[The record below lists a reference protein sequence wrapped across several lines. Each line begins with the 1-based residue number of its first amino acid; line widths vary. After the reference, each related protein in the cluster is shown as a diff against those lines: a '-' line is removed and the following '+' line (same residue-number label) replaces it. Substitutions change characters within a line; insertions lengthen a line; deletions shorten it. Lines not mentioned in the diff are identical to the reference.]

1 MKKLTDYNF
10 KLLSLGKR
18 VLLNDCITFAH
29 DDLYGNHLLGRVV
42 LIDFFYNSKVVEVH
56 NVFELFDLYCDFLKA
71 DYVDILP
78 LSTSLKI
85 QRLLDIFSDLG
96 VSVIE

>member
-10 KLLSLGKR
+10 NLLSCGKR
-18 VLLNDCITFAH
+18 YFLNDCIFESEKNS
-29 DDLYGNHLLGRVV
+29 DFNLGKVV
-42 LIDFFYNSKVVEVH
+42 LIGFKDNAKVVNVA
-56 NVFELFDLYCDFLKA
+56 NVFDLFDLYCDFLKA
-71 DYVDILP
+71 EYLDILP

-85 QRLLDIFSDLG
+85 HRLFDIFNDLG